1 MAFGQSSGPP
11 ATGKQLNEL
20 LELLE
25 AAGHSDFRDAR
36 GPMGFTQRQA
46 GGKFSRDEA
55 DEFIEQ
61 LQSELYGDG
70 PPGDSRPPDS
80 TRAAA
85 PPPKIAPRKQR
96 STSAKRSAAAG
107 DSATKSTGS
116 WRDAV
121 PSKAGSSKAGSA
133 KKAPAKKKPAAA
145 PAAGSAGSL
154 EDFATEDL
162 AAELQRR
169 GWVVLEP

>member
-11 ATGKQLNEL
+11 ATGQQMRSL

-46 GGKFSRDEA
+46 AGKFTRDEA
-55 DEFIEQ
+55 DAFIEQ
-61 LQSELYGDG
+61 LETEIHGDG
-70 PPGDSRPPDS
+70 PPAGSRPP
-80 TRAAA
+80 AA
-85 PPPKIAPRKQR
+85 PAKPASKIVPRAPQR
-96 STSAKRSAAAG
+96 SSSPAPKATAK
-107 DSATKSTGS
+107 T
-116 WRDAV
+116 
-121 PSKAGSSKAGSA
+121 AGSA
-133 KKAPAKKKPAAA
+133 PDLSDVPVEA
-145 PAAGSAGSL
+145 
-154 EDFATEDL
+154 L